1 MQPTIDIVATNID
14 SLIRLMFLIFQFVNF
29 VMIAI
34 GNCLFLSFR
43 MCRANQINI
52 TKVEPRRQMACTDS
66 IESIA
71 VLMQQYQG
79 FVVPFLINL
88 FMLAVSMDGGAS
100 KEDCAVIINYLYG
113 QGA

>member
-1 MQPTIDIVATNID
+1 
-14 SLIRLMFLIFQFVNF
+14 
-29 VMIAI
+29 
-34 GNCLFLSFR
+34 
-43 MCRANQINI
+43 
-52 TKVEPRRQMACTDS
+52 MACTDS

-100 KEDCAVIINYLYG
+100 KEDCAVVVNYLYG
-113 QGA
+113 QGTQVVLIHLLIFGSWKKGPYCWLVIAPYLFYGMAIAAYIIVPAALTYYTHEIW